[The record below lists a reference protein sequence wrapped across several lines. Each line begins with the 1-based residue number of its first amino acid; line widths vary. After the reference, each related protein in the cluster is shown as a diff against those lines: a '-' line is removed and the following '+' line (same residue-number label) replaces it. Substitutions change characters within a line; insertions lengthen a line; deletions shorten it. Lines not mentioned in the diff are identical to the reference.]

1 MKGFAGLEPDLF
13 VAVTDSHQY
22 LHYGSCHPRACKTG
36 IPFAKA
42 MRLRRICSRQRD
54 FEKRVA
60 DLTDF
65 LVNRGDKEGF
75 VRGQVDSGARRIS
88 RTEALRDKHRERNER
103 VPLAVTYHPGLPNIG
118 QILRDLHPVMQSS

>member
-1 MKGFAGLEPDLF
+1 
-13 VAVTDSHQY
+13 
-22 LHYGSCHPRACKTG
+22 
-36 IPFAKA
+36 
-42 MRLRRICSRQRD
+42 MRLRRICSRQRY

-65 LVNRGDKEGF
+65 LVNRRDKEGF
-75 VRGQVDSGARRIS
+75 VRGQVDSGAKRIS

-103 VPLAVTYHPGLPNIG
+103 VPWVVTYHPGLPNIG